1 MLFSRKF
8 NTYVIPYLCYFF
20 KKVECH
26 HLLLFLKKCLFI
38 SGCAGPLLL
47 RVGAEGAV
55 LLLVDARE
63 LLIAWLLL
71 LRSFSCR
78 GGSWA
83 HGRQQLWLTGCSC
96 CRCCSVVSDSVR
108 PQRRRPTRL
117 PRPWDSPGKNTGVDC
132 HFLLQESLFKI

>member
-1 MLFSRKF
+1 M
-8 NTYVIPYLCYFF
+8 IPYLCYFF

-71 LRSFSCR
+71 LRSTDSR
-78 GGSWA
+78 HTGLVAPQQVGSSQTRDGICVLCI
-83 HGRQQLWLTGCSC
+83 GRWSPVHWT
-96 CRCCSVVSDSVR
+96 
-108 PQRRRPTRL
+108 TREIL
-117 PRPWDSPGKNTGVDC
+117 
-132 HFLLQESLFKI
+132 FL